1 MNIRSILVLFGGV
14 GNEPPVSL
22 YNISAYLPLLSNVPL
37 HKEKVFWFRISF
49 FYRWTPLLK
58 SETVSTIKPRIAGF
72 YPSSQAKGT
81 NSTSFLMCVRN
92 EVELVPLA
100 CEDGFYL
107 KIYNVPSPVTFSEST
122 KANEP
127 LPRCGRD
134 MFRCTLQ
141 RVLHSSKHALAASGR
156 LYPISLAEEGVG
168 DTTHTVTYMYEIT
181 LYMLGIFIPTLF

>member
-1 MNIRSILVLFGGV
+1 M
-14 GNEPPVSL
+14 
-22 YNISAYLPLLSNVPL
+22 
-37 HKEKVFWFRISF
+37 
-49 FYRWTPLLK
+49 LK

-72 YPSSQAKGT
+72 YQSSQAKGT
-81 NSTSFLMCVRN
+81 NSTSFLTCVRN

-156 LYPISLAEEGVG
+156 LYPVSLAEEGVG

-181 LYMLGIFIPTLF
+181 LYMLGIFFSCFCCRLQTFFFKSNFYQTFFQEDYQGVMCGFRGGGGVQGVRTPLKNHKKI